1 MGRPLLAAAVFVSL
15 AALPIVT
22 AAPQTT
28 ATPGQMTP
36 AHVWV
41 QNRGHS
47 EAVAVDLRD
56 VNLDHALRV
65 HIANGEGN
73 DPAGAPLQTR
83 AVRQTWDY
91 DSLTVSGADLVPAL
105 QQRGAAGWEAIG
117 VVGSAANGAVILLKR
132 PR

>member
-1 MGRPLLAAAVFVSL
+1 MRRLLLAAAILVVL
-15 AALPIVT
+15 AALPAVT

-36 AHVWV
+36 AQVWV
-41 QNRGHS
+41 QNRGHG

-65 HIANGEGN
+65 HIANGEGS

-83 AVRQTWDY
+83 AARQTWEY
-91 DSLTVSGADLVPAL
+91 DSLAVSGADLVPAL
-105 QQRGAAGWEAIG
+105 QQRGTAGWEAVG
-117 VVGSAANGAVILLKR
+117 VVGTAANGAIVLLKR